1 MEYKEYI
8 KELDR
13 LYAVGNTTEHSF
25 RGILAAYL
33 QTILSGFVVTNE
45 PTRINCGAPDYVITK
60 EGVPVAFIE
69 AKDINDRDL
78 EGRREHKE
86 QFNRYKESLD
96 RIVFTDYLVFN
107 LYINGEYRDSV
118 RIADVRGD
126 HIVAV
131 PDSEPKFTEMM
142 TFLAT
147 GGRQKVISSAVLA
160 RLMASKAHLLAEAVN
175 KRLAIDGE
183 DSQNSIAAQLA
194 AFRTYLIHDL
204 RAEEFADIYSQTI
217 VYGLFTARLYDETP
231 DDFSRHE
238 AANLIPKSN
247 PFLRR
252 IFQSIAGYDIDDSI
266 AWIVDDLVAM
276 FAVTDAEK
284 IMANYGMNKR
294 HDDPIVH
301 FYEDFLAEYDPRLR
315 KARGVWYTPA
325 PVVKFIVRSVD
336 EILQREFGLP
346 MGVADDSMVAVDRVV
361 EQTFDKR
368 SKDGFKHEKVN
379 VHRVQILDPATGTGT
394 FLAEIINQV
403 RDKFD
408 GMEGMWPSYVEKSLI
423 PRIHGF
429 EILMASYTIAHL
441 KLSLTLKATGYNNE
455 LNRRLNVFLTN
466 SLEEGTPRASSLF
479 ANWLSNEAN
488 EANRVKLETPVMVA
502 VGNPPYSISSCNS
515 GKWITELVADYKK
528 DLNERNIQPL
538 SDDYIKFIRLGQHY
552 IHKNGEGVLAYIS
565 NNGFLDGIIHRQMR
579 KSLLEEFDKMYI
591 LNVHGD
597 SRRREMALDGTPDEN
612 VFDIMQGVSINLFVK
627 TGTKPAGEYAKV
639 FYQDLFGVRES
650 KYNFLKTNSL
660 LSIDWQVLL
669 PKEPLYFFVPKD
681 FSAEKQYDQGV
692 KIDELFVVYSCGIKF
707 RKDSLFVHFTE
718 KEVDEMLSL
727 MNSQCTDSCIVER
740 YSIKENDDWNLD
752 KKRRFFN
759 KQNDCIKRVCYRPFD
774 DRACYYPDKEILQ
787 QIVLRGDHRFDKM
800 QNFTR
805 GNNFALVVSR
815 QCVSDW
821 RYAFITDFINDIN
834 LLSTAGKF
842 GGGYVFPLYS
852 YLEDN
857 SRIPN
862 IDRNIWEK
870 FNQVVG
876 YELSSTDIVDYV
888 YAVLHSPK
896 YRETYKEFLKID
908 FPRIPYPKDA
918 EHFLCLAEKGSALR
932 KLHLMEDVASWPRIV
947 SFPIAGDNL
956 VDKVSCVDGKVFIN
970 KEQYFG
976 RVSELAWNFYIGG
989 YQPAQK
995 WLKDRKGRTLDY
1007 QDILHYGRIIYALEQ
1022 TDRIMKEIDEIG
1034 VI

>member
-13 LYAVGNTTEHSF
+13 LYAVGNTTEYSF
-25 RGILAAYL
+25 RGALAAYL
-33 QTILSGFVVTNE
+33 QTILSDYVVTNE
-45 PTRINCGAPDYVITK
+45 PTRFKCGAPDYVITK
-60 EGVPVAFIE
+60 ESVPVAFIE
-69 AKDINDRDL
+69 TKDINDHDL
-78 EGRREHKE
+78 EGRKGNKN
-86 QFNRYKESLD
+86 QFDRYKEALD
-96 RIVFTDYLVFN
+96 RIVFTDFLVFH
-107 LYINGEYRDSV
+107 LYICGEYRDSV
-118 RIADVRGD
+118 RIADVLGS
-126 HIVAV
+126 HIIAV
-131 PDSEPKFTEMM
+131 PDNETKFKEMM

-147 GGRQKVISSAVLA
+147 GGRQKVTSSAVLA

-175 KRLAIDGE
+175 KRLMLDGE
-183 DSQNSIAAQLA
+183 GSQNPITTQLA
-194 AFRTYLIHDL
+194 AFRTFLIHDL
-204 RAEEFADIYSQTI
+204 RAEEFADIYAQTI
-217 VYGLFTARLYDETP
+217 VYGLFTARLYDDTP
-231 DDFSRHE
+231 EDFSRHE

-301 FYEDFLAEYDPRLR
+301 FYEDFLAEYDPKLR

-346 MGVADDSMVAVDRVV
+346 MGLADDSMVTVDRVV

-368 SKDGFKHEKVN
+368 SKDGLKHEKVN

-408 GMEGMWPSYVEKSLI
+408 GMEGIWPSYVEKSLI

-502 VGNPPYSISSCNS
+502 VGNPPYSISSSNS
-515 GKWITELVADYKK
+515 GKWITELVADYKRG
-528 DLNERNIQPL
+528 LNERNIQPL
-538 SDDYIKFIRLGQHY
+538 SDDYIKFVRLGQY
-552 IHKNGEGVLAYIS
+552 YVHKNGEGVLAYIS

-579 KSLLEEFDKMYI
+579 KSLLEEFDKIYI
-591 LNVHGD
+591 LNLHGNT
-597 SRRREMALDGTPDEN
+597 RRKETAPDGTPDEN

-627 TGTKPAGEYAKV
+627 TGKKEKGDNAAV
-639 FYQDLFGVRES
+639 FYKDLYGLREN
-650 KYNFLKTNSL
+650 KYEYLKNSAFTTVEWES
-660 LSIDWQVLL
+660 LSPQATSW
-669 PKEPLYFFVPKD
+669 FFVPKD
-681 FSAEKQYDQGV
+681 FGNEKQYMKGASISNIFPIYKPGV
-692 KIDELFVVYSCGIKF
+692 ATG
-707 RKDSLFVHFTE
+707 KDDILVNAD
-718 KEVDEMLSL
+718 KEVLLNNCKKYFNIEAR
-727 MNSQCTDSCIVER
+727 TET
-740 YSIKENDDWNLD
+740 IKNY
-752 KKRRFFN
+752 
-759 KQNDCIKRVCYRPFD
+759 CYRPFD
-774 DRACYYPDKEILQ
+774 KRFIYFDTNLVQRHREPLMKHLYNNNIALITTSQNRQISTTYSFVVNGVVDRHFLDSAAD
-787 QIVLRGDHRFDKM
+787 
-800 QNFTR
+800 
-805 GNNFALVVSR
+805 S
-815 QCVSDW
+815 
-821 RYAFITDFINDIN
+821 
-834 LLSTAGKF
+834 AG
-842 GGGYVFPLYS
+842 VFPLYF
-852 YLEDN
+852 D
-857 SRIPN
+857 SRSGRDVN
-862 IDRNIWEK
+862 ISSEYKSAISNI
-870 FNQVVG
+870 VG
-876 YELSSTDIVDYV
+876 EAEELNVFDYV
-888 YAVLHSPK
+888 YAVLYSPLYQK
-896 YRETYKEFLKID
+896 TYKDFLKID
-908 FPRIPYPKDA
+908 FPRIPYPKNA
-918 EHFLCLAEKGSALR
+918 EQFHRLAEKGAELR
-932 KLHLMEDVASWPRIV
+932 KLHLMEDAASWPRIV
-947 SFPIAGDNL
+947 SFHVAGDNL
-956 VDKVSCVDGKVFIN
+956 VDKVSYADGKVFIN

-976 RVSELAWNFYIGG
+976 GVSELAWNFYIGG

-1007 QDILHYGRIIYALEQ
+1007 QDIMHYGRIIYAQEQ
-1022 TDRIMKEIDEIG
+1022 TDRIMKEIDGIG